1 MIRMLSGLAAPVIGG
16 LVGLFRKDEKLS
28 AYRIVLA
35 TTTTVGWGLWAGWV
49 QWVILGQG
57 VAGGGFAVCFATFLA
72 RWAML
77 SWVCGVLLASLC
89 DDLDEIMSIVPVML
103 MLCAFG
109 TLAQGMYTH
118 DVFTTSPRTHYR
130 TVVSCEHCGQSCYV
144 NVKTLEASG
153 AGFEWLD
160 ERVRDRTFSG
170 RFRVLW
176 VSAGTQREL
185 TVRARTVQGENGYLH
200 VRFPVEGDIWLIDR
214 GPFPVDSRRDD
225 NLRGV
230 FG

>member
-118 DVFTTSPRTHYR
+118 DVFTPSPRTHYR
-130 TVVSCEHCGQSCYV
+130 AVVSCEHCGQSCYV
-144 NVKTLEASG
+144 NVKLGESWTDWDSVVCCHCGIEVPPEMAPEYAESREAWG
-153 AGFEWLD
+153 A
-160 ERVRDRTFSG
+160 RIRDG
-170 RFRVLW
+170 
-176 VSAGTQREL
+176 G
-185 TVRARTVQGENGYLH
+185 
-200 VRFPVEGDIWLIDR
+200 GDGAQD
-214 GPFPVDSRRDD
+214 
-225 NLRGV
+225 
-230 FG
+230 

>member
-1 MIRMLSGLAAPVIGG
+1 MERRINVTDRLGPTAKDAKAFLKSVSG
-16 LVGLFRKDEKLS
+16 E
-28 AYRIVLA
+28 
-35 TTTTVGWGLWAGWV
+35 
-49 QWVILGQG
+49 
-57 VAGGGFAVCFATFLA
+57 
-72 RWAML
+72 
-77 SWVCGVLLASLC
+77 
-89 DDLDEIMSIVPVML
+89 
-103 MLCAFG
+103 
-109 TLAQGMYTH
+109 
-118 DVFTTSPRTHYR
+118 
-130 TVVSCEHCGQSCYV
+130 
-144 NVKTLEASG
+144 TLEASG